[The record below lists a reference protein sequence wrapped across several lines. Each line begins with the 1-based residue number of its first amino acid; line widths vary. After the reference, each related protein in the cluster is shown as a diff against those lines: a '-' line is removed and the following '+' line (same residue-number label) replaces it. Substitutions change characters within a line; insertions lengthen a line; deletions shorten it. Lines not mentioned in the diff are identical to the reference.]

1 MSIHIQIQKRWEEQ
15 CMIDQRRGGG
25 ISTCH
30 TIHIYVLVYKHTST
44 SKEEQ
49 CVSDQGVVSKYA
61 GTAPDLWRPLI
72 GGEDRLDGE

>member
-1 MSIHIQIQKRWEEQ
+1 MGT
-15 CMIDQRRGGG
+15 RGGVVVSQHVTQF
-25 ISTCH
+25 IYT
-30 TIHIYVLVYKHTST
+30 YVLVYKHTSR